1 MRRFP
6 VAMLLVG
13 LWLGVGCGSAARDGV
28 EVDDLA
34 EFIRTAYD
42 KQEVRIPM
50 RDGVTLHAAVYTP
63 RDASPTTTYP
73 ILLTRTPYSAR
84 PYGAELAERLGPS
97 EEFARERYI
106 FVTEDV
112 RGRFMSEGEFVN
124 MRPVVDDPGPGEI
137 DERTDTWD
145 TVEWLVENV
154 PNNNGRVG
162 IWGNSYPGFFTA
174 VGIIDTHPAVR
185 AAMPSAPIAD
195 WYFDDMHHHGAFALN
210 LAFNFLSSF
219 GRPRDGLVSEWP
231 PRFDHGTPDGYRF
244 FLDLGPLSEVNE
256 RHFHGEIAFWNELAA
271 HPDYDGFWAARSTLP
286 HLAGIRCAVL
296 TVGGL
301 FDAEDLHGAFQ
312 TYAAIESLNPGIFNV
327 LVMGPW
333 SHGAWLRGDGRRL
346 GDADFGSA
354 TGAEFR
360 RDILLPFFA
369 HHLKDGPAP
378 GIAEATVFDT
388 GAKTWQTFP
397 AWPPG
402 AAEPRPLFPAAGGAL
417 SWQPPQGGDDG
428 FDAFLSDPAKPVPYT
443 ADITTGWHAA
453 YMTED
458 QRFASRRPDVL
469 VYRSEPLSE
478 PVTLGG
484 PLAVELWVATT
495 GGDADWVVKLVDE
508 FPGRLPDFDPESGD
522 EDLGHTE
529 RLVRSEIFRGR
540 YREGYDRPRPF
551 TPGELSKVA
560 FPLQGVLHTFARGH
574 RIAIHVQSSL
584 FPFFDRNPQGWVGNI
599 FEAQEGDFVAATH
612 RVYRTPEH
620 PSRVVVGVLL
630 EDETPAARSAA
641 TVP

>member
-1 MRRFP
+1 MRRSRLLCLILAVLP
-6 VAMLLVG
+6 VAACRQAV
-13 LWLGVGCGSAARDGV
+13 
-28 EVDDLA
+28 VDDADLA
-34 EFIRTAYD
+34 AFICGAYD
-42 KQEVRIPM
+42 KREVRIPM
-50 RDGVTLHAAVYTP
+50 RDGLTLHAAVYTP
-63 RDASPTTTYP
+63 KDAGPSQTYP

-84 PYGAELAERLGPS
+84 PYGGGEYPEQLGPS

-112 RGRFMSEGEFVN
+112 RGRFMSEGEYVN
-124 MRPVVDDPGPGEI
+124 MRPVLDDPSTGT

-145 TVEWLVENV
+145 TVEWLVGNL
-154 PNNNGRVG
+154 PHHNGRVG
-162 IWGNSYPGFFTA
+162 IWGNSYPGFYTA

-219 GRPRDGLVSEWP
+219 GRPREGLVSEWP

-244 FLDLGPLSEVNE
+244 FLELGPLANVDE
-256 RHFHGEIAFWNELAA
+256 RHFHGEVAFWNELAD
-271 HPDYDGFWAARSTLP
+271 HPDYDEFWAARSTLP

-301 FDAEDLHGAFQ
+301 FDAEDLYGAFH
-312 TYAAIESLNPGIFNV
+312 TYAAIEELNPGIASS

-354 TGAEFR
+354 TAEDFR
-360 RDILLPFFA
+360 RDVLLPFFA

-378 GIAEATVFDT
+378 EIPEAMVFDT
-388 GAKTWQTFP
+388 GAKSWRSFES
-397 AWPPG
+397 WPPAG
-402 AAEPRPLFPAAGGAL
+402 LEQRGLFLAAAGAL
-417 SWQPPQGGDDG
+417 AWQPPAAAGTG
-428 FDAFLSDPAKPVPYT
+428 FDAFVSDPAKPVPYT
-443 ADITTGWHAA
+443 ADIATGWHAA

-469 VYRSEPLSE
+469 VYRSEPLTE
-478 PVTLGG
+478 PLTLAGE
-484 PLAVELWVATT
+484 LQVELWVSTT
-495 GGDADWVVKLVDE
+495 AGDADWVVKLVDE
-508 FPGRLPDFDPESGD
+508 HPGRLPGFDPESGE
-522 EDLGHTE
+522 EDLGHSE
-529 RLVRSEIFRGR
+529 LLVRSEIFRGR
-540 YREGYDRPRPF
+540 YREGYDRPLPF
-551 TPGELSKVA
+551 TSGEVTRVA

-584 FPFFDRNPQGWVGNI
+584 FPFFDRNPQSWVANI
-599 FEAQEGDFVAATH
+599 FAAREADFVAATH
-612 RVYRTPEH
+612 RVYRRPAQQ
-620 PSRVVVGVLL
+620 SAVAAGVLQA
-630 EDETPAARSAA
+630 EVAAAA
-641 TVP
+641 P